1 MYLKNSMSMTRKYNN
16 FKLFYLLL
24 ISVYNFSRTYE
35 YNVYFWKELKKKKRR
50 TFKRNKNDCPKVQ
63 KIKQQKNK
71 TQRNFIYSHLNFSIY
86 NPVFTNKILIFHV
99 NWIYI
104 LLNVRWLYVLGKEI
118 HFSIRKLLYQL
129 LYKIDKIYVQ
139 VLGNSTR
146 MSRAYSVWK
155 TTTKYFS

>member
-146 MSRAYSVWK
+146 LSRAYSVWK